1 MTYRVTYAIDSL
13 DPNPIVQE
21 FDTES
26 DAIEFLTEEVNRR
39 VEFVVAHSAY
49 AIDES
54 EFDAI
59 VETEYSLARIDRL

>member
-1 MTYRVTYAIDSL
+1 MNYRVTYAIDSL

-21 FDTES
+21 FETECE
-26 DAIEFLTEEVNRR
+26 AVEFLSEEVNRR
-39 VEFVVAHSAY
+39 VEFIVAHTPY

-59 VETEYSLARIDRL
+59 VETEYNLARIDRL

>member
-1 MTYRVTYAIDSL
+1 MNYRVTYAIDSL
-13 DPNPIVQE
+13 DPNPVVQE
-21 FDTES
+21 FETECE
-26 DAIEFLTEEVNRR
+26 AVEFLIDEVNRR

-49 AIDES
+49 EIDES